1 MSGEAIGAIAVRGIF
16 WSLVQN
22 WGAKLFTFV
31 LFVVLARFLTPTD
44 YGLAAAAASVLLLI
58 GLVAEFG
65 FGDAI
70 VQKRDLRPE
79 DINLPFFA
87 SVGVATLLALVAAFM
102 AEPIESWLNVPGLAP
117 VIVVACA
124 IAPIAA
130 VSAFQEMNYRR
141 QLAFRQLAFR
151 VLIANLVAGP
161 VAIVLAYL
169 GAGVWSLIVQT
180 YLASIV
186 GLIWLWARPR
196 WWPSG
201 RLELA
206 SFLELTRFGASVVS
220 LRLLDFAATRLVEI
234 IIIGR
239 FGIAVFGLYAV
250 GARLYQ
256 VLMQLLQ
263 SALNEVSLTVLS
275 RIAGERERM
284 GKIYL
289 RATMIAAYLAA
300 PVFVLTAA
308 LAPEICGLLFGR
320 HWAGVDAIARP
331 LLLLGAVQSVQYLN
345 GAYLSARGRPSVVLR
360 VALVKYAAMIAGM
373 LLVPTAGVVE
383 LVTLFALLQLVATPL
398 SFWAVS
404 HELGVGWQRIV
415 ATLAPSALACI
426 AGYGAVALLRWQTDM
441 PLLLVLGF
449 VVVYAAVIALLG
461 RSQVLAI
468 SAFFRERLAEKW
480 PGRLAEREA

>member
-1 MSGEAIGAIAVRGIF
+1 MSGEAIGAIATRGIF

-31 LFVVLARFLTPTD
+31 LFVILARFLTPTD

-70 VQKRDLRPE
+70 VQRRDLRPE
-79 DINLPFFA
+79 DVNLPFFF
-87 SVGVATLLALVAAFM
+87 SVGVATSLALIAALM
-102 AEPIESWLNVPGLAP
+102 AGTIESWLGVPGLGP
-117 VIVVACA
+117 IITVACA
-124 IAPIAA
+124 IAPVTAI
-130 VSAFQEMNYRR
+130 SAFQEMHYRR
-141 QLAFRQLAFR
+141 QLAFRQLALR
-151 VLIANLVAGP
+151 VLVANLVAGP
-161 VAIVLAYL
+161 VAIILAYL
-169 GAGVWSLIVQT
+169 GAGVWSLIAQT
-180 YLASIV
+180 YLSTIV
-186 GLIWLWARPR
+186 GLIWLWGRPR
-196 WWPSG
+196 WWPG
-201 RLELA
+201 LRLEWKSFVELA
-206 SFLELTRFGASVVS
+206 RFGASVVS

-250 GARLYQ
+250 GSRLYQ

-263 SALNEVSLTVLS
+263 SALNDVSLTVLS
-275 RIAGERERM
+275 RIASERERM
-284 GKIYL
+284 GGIYL
-289 RATMIAAYLAA
+289 RAIMIAAYLAA
-300 PVFVLTAA
+300 PVFVLAAA

-360 VALVKYAAMIAGM
+360 VALVKYGTMIAGM

-398 SFWAVS
+398 SFWAVGQ
-404 HELGVGWQRIV
+404 ELGLAWQRII

-441 PLLLVLGF
+441 AVAFVPGF
-449 VVVYAAVIALLG
+449 VVIYVAVVALFG
-461 RSQVLAI
+461 RSQVMAI
-468 SAFFRERLAEKW
+468 AEFFRSRLAEKW
-480 PGRLAEREA
+480 PGSLANNEA